1 MALKEIEL
9 DHFTAFSNL
18 ALELSPGVNVL
29 VGANGTGKTHLM
41 KVCYA
46 ACDVSKTGAS
56 FAEKL
61 AQVFLPSGGALGRL
75 VKRQKVSAAGEVT
88 VRRTLPLSKHAEAEN
103 VPDRQKSQIVRRP
116 IPPRLHL
123 SFSNHTKAPASATV
137 TGAKRWA
144 EQPIECVY
152 IPVKEMLS
160 NAPGFLSLYATRE
173 IHFEEI
179 YADILHR
186 AYRPLL
192 RGPLDNL
199 RKRLLTKLQKA
210 IDGKVTVRH
219 DEFFLRNRQGNL
231 EFTLLAEG
239 MRKLGLLWL
248 LIQNRTLQNGS
259 VLFWDEPETNLN
271 PKLFGILI
279 DILLELQRD
288 GVQIFLA
295 THDYVILEELN
306 LQKKDRD
313 KVAFHSLYREEETGE
328 IACNTTDSYLDI
340 HPNAIAET
348 FTDLYD
354 REIERSLKGSTG

>member
-1 MALKEIEL
+1 MALTKIEL
-9 DHFTAFSNL
+9 EHFTAFSSL
-18 ALELSPGVNVL
+18 KLELSTGINVL

-46 ACDVSKTGAS
+46 ACDAAKTGVP

-61 AQVFLPSGGALGRL
+61 VRVFLPSRRALGRL
-75 VKRQKVSAAGEVT
+75 VKRQRGRARGAVEVY
-88 VRRTLPLSKHAEAEN
+88 RGSRKLRA
-103 VPDRQKSQIVRRP
+103 
-116 IPPRLHL
+116 
-123 SFSNHTKAPASATV
+123 SFSTLTEQPTSATI
-137 TGAKRWA
+137 TGAKSWA
-144 EQPIECVY
+144 DSGLESVY

-160 NAPGFLSLYATRE
+160 NAPGFLSLYGARE
-173 IHFEEI
+173 IHFEEV
-179 YADILHR
+179 YVDILSR
-186 AYRPLL
+186 AYLPVL
-192 RGPLDNL
+192 RGPMGRE

-210 IDGKVTVRH
+210 IDGKITVRNE
-219 DEFFLRNRQGNL
+219 EFFLRNRQGNL

-248 LIQNRTLQNGS
+248 LIQNGTLQNGS

-271 PKLFGILI
+271 PKLFSVLI

-306 LQKKDRD
+306 LQKKERD

-340 HPNAIAET
+340 HPNAIAEA

-354 REIERSLKGSTG
+354 REIERSLKGLGR

>member
-1 MALKEIEL
+1 MALTSIDLE
-9 DHFTAFSNL
+9 HFTAFSS
-18 ALELSPGVNVL
+18 LSLKLSSGINVL

-41 KVCYA
+41 KACYA
-46 ACDVSKTGAS
+46 ACDISNTGAS

-61 AQVFLPSGGALGRL
+61 ARVFLPSGGALGRL
-75 VKRQKVSAAGEVT
+75 VQRQKVSTSGRIT
-88 VRRTLPLSKHAEAEN
+88 VRQSGLRPL
-103 VPDRQKSQIVRRP
+103 R
-116 IPPRLHL
+116 L
-123 SFSNHTKAPASATV
+123 SFSNHTKAPASARS
-137 TGAKRWA
+137 TGTKLWSN
-144 EQPIECVY
+144 QPIKCVY

-160 NAPGFLSLYATRE
+160 NAPGFLSLYAERE
-173 IHFEEI
+173 IHFEEV

-192 RGPLDNL
+192 RGPMDNR
-199 RKRLLTKLQKA
+199 RKRLLTRLQKA
-210 IDGKVTVRH
+210 IDGKVTVNN
-219 DEFFLRNRQGNL
+219 DEFFLRNKQGNL

-248 LIQNRTLQNGS
+248 LIQNGTLQDGS

-279 DILLELQRD
+279 DILLELQRG

-295 THDYVILEELN
+295 THDYVILKELD
-306 LQKKDRD
+306 LQKKSGD
-313 KVAFHSLYREEETGE
+313 KVAFHSLYREETSG

-340 HPNAIAET
+340 HPNVIAET

-354 REIERSLKGSTG
+354 REIERSLKGSTE